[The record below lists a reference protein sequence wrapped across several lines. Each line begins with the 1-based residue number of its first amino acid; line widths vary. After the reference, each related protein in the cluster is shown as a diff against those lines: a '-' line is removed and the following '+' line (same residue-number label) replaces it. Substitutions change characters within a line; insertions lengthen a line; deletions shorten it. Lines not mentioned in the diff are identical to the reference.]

1 MRLTSSLAVLALAAA
16 MAALIA
22 GVPYGADAARQIGT
36 LVAVCGAG
44 GLILAHAAAGWRR
57 HMGGL
62 RRQFAFGAAIA
73 LAIALAAVIAAA
85 ERMFVSNHD
94 ATLVSAV
101 VIGAAV
107 VAARAAQLLSA
118 GVARDVNSIQTALVA
133 VGHGQ
138 RGLAIPRGGRDEVA
152 ELAVAVEAMVEQLHA
167 EEQHRAS
174 ADRARRDL
182 VAAVSHDLRTPLASL
197 RLLAEAVEDR
207 IVEGAERARYL
218 AQMQMHIS
226 ALSSMIDD
234 LFELS
239 RLEAGDIVWSM
250 QQVELAELIG
260 DAVAAMVPQAQSR
273 GVVVVAELPAEPTIA
288 RADPERLQRV
298 LFNLIQNAIRHT
310 PADGSVTVRTE
321 RAPDAVEVEVADTG
335 DGIAPA
341 DRERIFEPFVRAGA
355 TAARTEDG
363 AGLGLAIARAIV
375 AGHGGRIWLAPSA
388 HGTRVRFSVPV

>member
-1 MRLTSSLAVLALAAA
+1 
-16 MAALIA
+16 
-22 GVPYGADAARQIGT
+22 
-36 LVAVCGAG
+36 
-44 GLILAHAAAGWRR
+44 
-57 HMGGL
+57 
-62 RRQFAFGAAIA
+62 
-73 LAIALAAVIAAA
+73 
-85 ERMFVSNHD
+85 
-94 ATLVSAV
+94 
-101 VIGAAV
+101 V

-375 AGHGGRIWLAPSA
+375 EGHGGRIWLAPSA